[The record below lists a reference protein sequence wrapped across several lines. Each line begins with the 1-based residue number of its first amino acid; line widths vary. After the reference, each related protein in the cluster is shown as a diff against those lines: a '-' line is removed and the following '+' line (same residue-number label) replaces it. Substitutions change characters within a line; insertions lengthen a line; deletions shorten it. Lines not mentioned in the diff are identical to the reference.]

1 LNASYNYIVTVD
13 LEQSNMFVDISNLLG
28 DFVDIKNE
36 SVEPEKVQ
44 YHF

>member
-1 LNASYNYIVTVD
+1 
-13 LEQSNMFVDISNLLG
+13 MFVDISNLLG